1 MPLLDRDDCVLV
13 VVDAQPGFLDKLDA
27 GAGAGSDRAAD
38 VVDRI
43 RWLVL
48 VARKLDIPVVVT
60 EEEPDNNGSSAAP
73 ISAVLPPGTVR
84 HVKPTFGLTG
94 DPQILADVASTGR
107 RTAVL
112 VGLETDVCVAQSAI
126 GLQDHGWHVTVVE
139 DAVASPGAGHTQ
151 GLARLRAEGVTLLG
165 TKSLAYDWLHS
176 VAMAT
181 NVLGDPDL
189 GAPRGIVL

>member
-1 MPLLDRDDCVLV
+1 MPLLDRDDSVLIV
-13 VVDAQPGFLDKLDA
+13 IDAQAGFLDKVDA
-27 GAGAGSDRAAD
+27 DTAAD

-43 RWLVL
+43 RWLAL

-60 EEEPDNNGSSAAP
+60 EEEPDHNGPTADP
-73 ISAVLPPGTVR
+73 ISAVLPPGTER

-94 DPQILADVASTGR
+94 DPEILADIASTGR

-126 GLQDHGWHVTVVE
+126 GLQEHGWHVTVVE
-139 DAVASPGAGHTQ
+139 DTVASPGASHAQ

-165 TKSLAYDWLHS
+165 VKAVAYDWLHS

-181 NVLGDPDL
+181 EVLSAQDL
-189 GAPRGIVL
+189 SAPRGIVL

>member
-1 MPLLDRDDCVLV
+1 MPLLDRDDSVLV
-13 VVDAQPGFLDKLDA
+13 AIDTQAGFLDKVDA
-27 GAGAGSDRAAD
+27 DTAAD

-48 VARKLDIPVVVT
+48 VARRLDIPVVVT
-60 EEEPDNNGSSAAP
+60 EEEPDHNGPTAEP

-94 DPQILADVASTGR
+94 DPEILADIASTGR

-126 GLQDHGWHVTVVE
+126 GLQEHGWHVTVVE
-139 DAVASPGAGHTQ
+139 DAVASPGASHEQ

-165 TKSLAYDWLHS
+165 VKAVAYDWFHS
-176 VAMAT
+176 VAIAT
-181 NVLGDPDL
+181 DVLGDPEL
-189 GAPRGIVL
+189 GAPRGVIL

>member
-1 MPLLDRDDCVLV
+1 MPLLDREDSVLV
-13 VVDAQPGFLDKLDA
+13 VIDAQAGFLDKVDA
-27 GAGAGSDRAAD
+27 ETAAD

-60 EEEPDNNGSSAAP
+60 EEEPDHNGPTATS

-84 HVKPTFGLTG
+84 HVKPTFGLAG
-94 DPQILADVASTGR
+94 SPEIVSDIASTGR

-126 GLQDHGWHVTVVE
+126 GLQVHGWRVTVVE
-139 DAVASPGAGHTQ
+139 DAVASPGASHGQ
-151 GLARLRAEGVTLLG
+151 GLARLRAEGVSLLG
-165 TKSLAYDWLHS
+165 VKADAYDWLRS
-176 VAMAT
+176 VALAAD
-181 NVLGDPDL
+181 VLGDPEL
-189 GAPRGIVL
+189 GAPRGVTL

>member
-1 MPLLDRDDCVLV
+1 MPLLDRDDSVLV
-13 VVDAQPGFLDKLDA
+13 AIDTQAGFLDKVDA
-27 GAGAGSDRAAD
+27 DTAAD

-48 VARKLDIPVVVT
+48 VARTLDIPVVVT
-60 EEEPDNNGSSAAP
+60 EEEPDHNGPTAEP

-94 DPQILADVASTGR
+94 DPEIIADIASTGR

-126 GLQDHGWHVTVVE
+126 GLQEHGWHVTVVE
-139 DAVASPGAGHTQ
+139 DAVASPGASHAQ
-151 GLARLRAEGVTLLG
+151 GLNRLRAEGVTLLG
-165 TKSLAYDWLHS
+165 IKAVAYDWFHS
-176 VAMAT
+176 VAIA
-181 NVLGDPDL
+181 NDVLGDPEL
-189 GAPRGIVL
+189 GDPRGVIL